1 MSTTLN
7 LAVVCGRLSRASE
20 EVPLASGEV
29 LVRYEVTVP
38 RPDDKADTLPVVAI
52 SPPAIARGLDA
63 GAEIVVVGRTRRR
76 FWSTGGATRSQV
88 EVLASAVVPARRKV
102 AATRAVDGVL
112 ATLKAFAHQEE

>member
-63 GAEIVVVGRTRRR
+63 AAASGPPAAPRGPRSRCSRPP
-76 FWSTGGATRSQV
+76 WSPPVARSRQPGPWTGCSLR
-88 EVLASAVVPARRKV
+88 
-102 AATRAVDGVL
+102 
-112 ATLKAFAHQEE
+112 